1 MADQPVKTTAPGAG
15 TAAGPRLR
23 AGTGAG
29 PRLRAALQ
37 GLVIPVLVLAAWQ
50 AGGTWGWWD
59 QHLLPAPSVVGRYL
73 LSSLA
78 DGTLAQ
84 HVAATLAR
92 LAVGFLIGLGAAVIV
107 GTLTGLSRL
116 ASRLLDPLLQGL
128 RAVPSLAWVPLF
140 LIWLGIGERSK
151 VMLIALGVFFPIYL
165 NLVAGIHGVD
175 RKLVEVGRSYG
186 LRGVRLVFRI
196 ILPAALPSFLTGVRG
211 GLGLGWMF
219 VIAAELIGASR
230 GLGFLLDLGRN
241 ISRPEIVIA
250 AILLFAIL
258 GKLTDALLVL
268 VERRALS
275 WQDTLG
281 AAF

>member
-1 MADQPVKTTAPGAG
+1 MRSRSV
-15 TAAGPRLR
+15 
-23 AGTGAG
+23 
-29 PRLRAALQ
+29 LQ
-37 GLVIPVLVLAAWQ
+37 GLMVPVLLLALWE
-50 AGGTWGWWD
+50 AGATGGWWD
-59 QHLLPAPSVVGRYL
+59 RHLLPAPSVVGQYVL
-73 LSSLA
+73 GSLA

-84 HVAATLAR
+84 NVGATLAR
-92 LAVGFLIGLGAAVIV
+92 LAVGFLIGLGAAVV
-107 GTLTGLSRL
+107 LGSLTGLSGL
-116 ASRLLDPLLQGL
+116 ASRLLDPLFQGL

-151 VMLIALGVFFPIYL
+151 IMLIALGVFFPIYL
-165 NLVAGIHGVD
+165 NLVAGIDGVD

-186 LRGVRLVFRI
+186 LRTLGLVARI

-219 VIAAELIGASR
+219 VIAAELMGASR

-250 AILLFAIL
+250 AILLFAVL
-258 GKLTDALLVL
+258 GKLTDGLLVL
-268 VERRALS
+268 VERRALA

-281 AAF
+281 ARP

>member
-1 MADQPVKTTAPGAG
+1 M
-15 TAAGPRLR
+15 R
-23 AGTGAG
+23 ARTV
-29 PRLRAALQ
+29 LL
-37 GLVIPVLVLAAWQ
+37 GLLVPVLIVAGWE
-50 AGGTWGWWD
+50 AGGTFGWWD
-59 QHLLPAPSVVGRYL
+59 RHLLPAPSVVGQYVL
-73 LSSLA
+73 QSMT

-84 HVAATLAR
+84 NVAATLVR
-92 LAVGFLIGLGAAVIV
+92 LAAGFLIGLGCALAL
-107 GTLTGLSRL
+107 GTLTGLSRA
-116 ASRLLDPLLQGL
+116 ASQLLDPMLQGL

-140 LIWLGIGERSK
+140 LIWLGIGETSK

-165 NLVAGIHGVD
+165 NLVAGIRGVD
-175 RKLVEVGRSYG
+175 RKLVEVGRSFG
-186 LRGVRLVFRI
+186 FRSVRLVTRI
-196 ILPAALPSFLTGVRG
+196 VLPAALPSFLTGVRG

-250 AILLFAIL
+250 SILLFAIL

-275 WQDTLG
+275 WRDTLG
-281 AAF
+281 AHP

>member
-1 MADQPVKTTAPGAG
+1 M
-15 TAAGPRLR
+15 
-23 AGTGAG
+23 
-29 PRLRAALQ
+29 LQ
-37 GLVIPVLVLAAWQ
+37 GTVVPVMILAAWE
-50 AGGTWGWWD
+50 AGGSWGWWD
-59 QHLLPAPSVVGRYL
+59 RHLLPAPSVVGQYL
-73 LSSLA
+73 LQSVG
-78 DGTLAQ
+78 DGSLAQ
-84 HVAATLAR
+84 HLAATLAR
-92 LAVGFLIGLGAAVIV
+92 LAAGFLIGLGCAVV
-107 GTLTGLSRL
+107 LGTLTGLSGL

-140 LIWLGIGERSK
+140 LIWLGIGETSK

-165 NLVAGIHGVD
+165 NLVAGIRGVD
-175 RKLVEVGRSYG
+175 RKLVEMGRSYG
-186 LRGVRLVFRI
+186 LRAGPLVARI
-196 ILPAALPSFLTGVRG
+196 ILPAAMPSFLTGVRG

-250 AILLFAIL
+250 SILLFAVL

-268 VERRALS
+268 VEKRALS

-281 AAF
+281 AHA

>member
-1 MADQPVKTTAPGAG
+1 M
-15 TAAGPRLR
+15 RSR
-23 AGTGAG
+23 AV
-29 PRLRAALQ
+29 LQ
-37 GLVIPVLVLAAWQ
+37 GLVVPVLVLAGWE
-50 AGGTWGWWD
+50 AGAARGWWD
-59 QHLLPAPSVVGRYL
+59 RHLLPAPSVVGQYL
-73 LSSLA
+73 LASA
-78 DGTLAQ
+78 QDGTLLQ
-84 HVAATLAR
+84 NVAATLAR
-92 LAVGFLIGLGAAVIV
+92 LAVGFVIGLAAAVV
-107 GTLTGLSRL
+107 LGALTGLSRL

-165 NLVAGIHGVD
+165 NLVAGIRDVD
-175 RKLVEVGRSYG
+175 RKLVEVGQSYG
-186 LRGVRLVFRI
+186 LRTPGLVTRI

-250 AILLFAIL
+250 AILLFAVL

-268 VERRALS
+268 VERRALK
-275 WQDTLG
+275 WQDTMG
-281 AAF
+281 AQ